1 MENVTVGQII
11 AIGGVLIALWG
22 VIKFIG
28 SPVVNLL
35 ERLKKLEEH
44 DQSDDKRIKQ
54 LETDTKQILL
64 SINVLLEHSID
75 NNHTGELSK
84 RQQELN
90 KYIIERNY

>member
-1 MENVTVGQII
+1 MGKITIDEII
-11 AIGGVLIALWG
+11 AAGGILVALWG
-22 VIKFIG
+22 IIKFIG
-28 SPVVNLL
+28 SPIVKLL
-35 ERLKKLEEH
+35 ERIKNLEEH
-44 DQSDDKRIKQ
+44 DKNDDKRIGQ